1 MDFQELLKD
10 QRLQHAKAQLHQ
22 DVFVLSELDFK
33 KNGYFVEFGATNG
46 VQISNTWLLEKMFN
60 WNGIVAEPSAY
71 WHKELLTYRDCHIET
86 DCVWSKTGETLVFNE
101 VDTEK
106 ANYGPELST
115 IDAFSSLDIHADTR
129 TSGKKYQV
137 NTISLNDLLA
147 KYNAPTTI
155 DYLSIDTEG
164 SEYEILS
171 NFDFDKYDIK
181 IITCEHNHTPMREK
195 VFNLLTNKNYKR
207 KFENLSKWDD
217 WYIKD

>member
-1 MDFQELLKD
+1 M
-10 QRLQHAKAQLHQ
+10 
-22 DVFVLSELDFK
+22 
-33 KNGYFVEFGATNG
+33 
-46 VQISNTWLLEKMFN
+46 
-60 WNGIVAEPSAY
+60 
-71 WHKELLTYRDCHIET
+71 RDCHIET
-86 DCVWSKTGETLVFNE
+86 SCVWSKTGETLVFNE
-101 VDTEK
+101 VNSEK

-115 IDAFSSLDIHADTR
+115 IDAFSSVDNHADTR

-181 IITCEHNHTPMREK
+181 IITCEHNYTPVREK
-195 VFNLLTNKNYKR
+195 LFNLLTSKNYKR

-217 WYIKD
+217 WYIRD

>member
-10 QRLQHAKAQLHQ
+10 QRLQYAKAQLHQ

-101 VDTEK
+101 VNNEK
-106 ANYGPELST
+106 SNQGPELST
-115 IDAFSSLDIHADTR
+115 IDAFSSLDSHADTR

-181 IITCEHNHTPMREK
+181 IITCEHNHTSMREK
-195 VFNLLTNKNYKR
+195 VFDLLTSKNYKR

-217 WYIKD
+217 WYIRD